1 MGATGGGGGGR
12 GGGGMGRGVFK
23 GVRQR
28 MSGGNYRQLS
38 PCCHLALQTPNNTI
52 KG

>member
-1 MGATGGGGGGR
+1 MGATGGGGGG
-12 GGGGMGRGVFK
+12 VFK
-23 GVRQR
+23 GVGQR
-28 MSGGNYRQLS
+28 MSDENYRQLS

>member
-1 MGATGGGGGGR
+1 MGATGGGGGG
-12 GGGGMGRGVFK
+12 GGGVFK
-23 GVRQR
+23 GVGQR

>member
-1 MGATGGGGGGR
+1 MGATGGGGGG
-12 GGGGMGRGVFK
+12 GGVFK
-23 GVRQR
+23 GVGQR

>member
-1 MGATGGGGGGR
+1 MGATGG

-23 GVRQR
+23 GVGQR

-38 PCCHLALQTPNNTI
+38 RCCQLALQIPNNTI